1 MIVGAASAN
10 IALSINLTQYNI
22 ERSYDS
28 DDVGDQVTNAQFS
41 ERLQIYEARWTDA
54 HAPGLLRAVGN
65 QIAANLAFWSFDR
78 VIVITDGRLDELG
91 HFRIH
96 WSVGKLV
103 NRLLNNATGLAHL
116 FHPHQVS
123 IVCVAVFAQRHF
135 KIHVG
140 ICSVRPGLANVPS

>member
-54 HAPGLLRAVGN
+54 HTPRLLRAVGN
-65 QIAANLAFWSFDR
+65 QIAANLALRSFNR
-78 VIVITDGRLDELG
+78 VIVITDGRLNELG

-96 WSVGKLV
+96 WSVGKFV
-103 NRLLNNATGLAHL
+103 NRLLNNMTRLTHL
-116 FHPHQVS
+116 FHPHKLS
-123 IVCVAVFAQRHF
+123 IVRIAVFAHRHF
-135 KIHVG
+135 KIHV
-140 ICSVRPGLANVPS
+140 